1 MSDHFAGPQAAARRG
16 VDQRLVLTYD
26 NEAQTDGVGAQLQRI
41 YGTYAISRL
50 LGVPY
55 LHSPL
60 VRVDYQGLAALEE
73 NESDPGFHQEF
84 NSLFQIESDVVLT
97 DECFNLNLRDVS
109 AEMFHQLLAIVD
121 RDGTRG
127 RSYLVRLAAPHGI
140 ADRFPDCYE
149 VCKGISPF
157 ASPARDGRPLRVAVH
172 LRRGELL
179 VLDSHRMLPNT
190 YYISVSQRVAQVL
203 EELAIDYQIELS
215 TEVPTGDFVVQP
227 HYHGMN
233 GRIHGPVAVSPE
245 MCRLDEFGVL
255 PNLVHCIN
263 ERAIDCIR
271 KLATA
276 DVLVMSRSSFS
287 YLGGILNRSGIV
299 FYHPFWHPA
308 PSSWIT
314 VEPDAQFDE
323 TQFREAVGAMW
334 HR

>member
-1 MSDHFAGPQAAARRG
+1 MSDHFAGPQAAARPG

-26 NEAQTDGVGAQLQRI
+26 NEAQTDGVGSQLQRI

-55 LHSPL
+55 VHSPL
-60 VRVDYQGLAALEE
+60 ASVDYQGLAALEE
-73 NESDPGFHQEF
+73 NESDPGFHHEF

-121 RDGTRG
+121 RDETRG
-127 RSYLVRLAAPHGI
+127 RSYLVRLAAPHRI

-149 VCKGISPF
+149 VCRGISPF

-172 LRRGELL
+172 VRRGELF
-179 VLDSHRMLPNT
+179 VVDSDRMLPNA
-190 YYISVSQRVAQVL
+190 YYIGVAQKLAHVL
-203 EELAIDYQIELS
+203 EALEIDYEIELS
-215 TEVPTGDFVVQP
+215 TEVPKGEFVVEP
-227 HYHGMN
+227 HHHGMS
-233 GRIHGPVAVSPE
+233 GRVHGPIAVSPE
-245 MCRLDEFGVL
+245 MYRLDEFSVL
-255 PNLVHCIN
+255 PKLVRCIN

-287 YLGGILNRSGIV
+287 YLGAILNRNGIV
-299 FYHPFWHPA
+299 LYHPFWHSA
-308 PSSWIT
+308 PSSWVT
-314 VEPDAQFDE
+314 VDSDGQFDE
-323 TQFREAVGAMW
+323 MQFTESVKAL
-334 HR
+334 